1 MDRLFVGILF
11 LLFDFNLTLNGHSVG
26 LLPDFVGYLLL
37 FTLPDRFSQQSPAL
51 QKCRRMSVWFGAYSL
66 FSYLLALLIAQP
78 DPLLR
83 YGIGLVEMVF
93 RLYFLYQLVQ
103 GLRQL
108 EAVYGLSLCTAS
120 LQKRWALI
128 TAFQVFSLMLIYSL
142 LISALCSVISFVGG
156 ILFAYT
162 LNTARLQWNRS
173 RGGAL

>member
-1 MDRLFVGILF
+1 MDRLFAGVFF
-11 LLFDFNLTLNGHSVG
+11 LLFDFNLTLNGHSIG

-37 FTLPDRFSQQSPAL
+37 FALSDRLLEQSPAL
-51 QKCRRMSVWFGAYSL
+51 KKCRRISAWFGAYSL
-66 FSYLLALLIAQP
+66 FSYLLTLLVAQP

-103 GLRQL
+103 GLQQL
-108 EAVYGLSLCTAS
+108 EIARSITLYTAS
-120 LQKRWALI
+120 LQKRWALV

-156 ILFAYT
+156 ILFVYT

-173 RGGAL
+173 QRGAL